1 MNNSY
6 FSFIKNKKFKN
17 FIIYGFGQAFNL
29 LVPFLLTPFIV
40 DICGEENFGKTALA
54 FSIYIFFIAFID
66 FCCDLIGVKE
76 ISENRNDS
84 KYLNNFISKFFIIK
98 AIILIISL
106 ISLLVLIQF
115 TNVFGDEKRMFFFG
129 LTILIGQFINPT
141 WILQGLESFGLLT
154 IFNIISKAIYLLGV
168 FYFLTNGNDYFLINF
183 WFGNGLII
191 SGLFIWFFI
200 LRKYK
205 LEFKPQNKTIVLSYM
220 NSNKGIV
227 FSQIFVWFQLY
238 AVIIIISL
246 LGTELEVGQF
256 RITDQIINI
265 FRTIS
270 LLSFNFLF
278 PGICY
283 DFSINKEIA
292 LKKWK
297 LYNLAFLSFIIIAC
311 VILFIFSYDIINYF
325 NATNIYL
332 LTNLLRL
339 YLVFPILHYINISLK
354 QILIANNLNS
364 KYVKITIFTTIFN
377 LLGMYFLYNIFYLY
391 GIVYSFIFTEILMI
405 LLSIIIILNHNKKK
419 NV

>member
-1 MNNSY
+1 MNNSH

-29 LVPFLLTPFIV
+29 LVPFMLIPFIV
-40 DICGEENFGKTALA
+40 DKCGEENFGKTALA

-76 ISENRNDS
+76 ISENRNNI
-84 KYLNNFISKFFIIK
+84 KHLNNFISKFFIIK
-98 AIILIISL
+98 TVILIISIVL
-106 ISLLVLIQF
+106 LLVLIQF
-115 TNVFGDEKRMFFFG
+115 TNVFGDEKKMFLFG

-154 IFNIISKAIYLLGV
+154 IFNIVSKTIYLFGV
-168 FYFLTNGNDYFLINF
+168 FYFLTNSNDYFLINF

-191 SGLFIWFFI
+191 SGLLIWFFI
-200 LRKYK
+200 RKKYK
-205 LEFKPQNKTIVLSYM
+205 LEFIPQNKTTVLSYM

-238 AVIIIISL
+238 AVIIIISF

-270 LLSFNFLF
+270 LLCFNFLF
-278 PGICY
+278 PGMCY
-283 DFSINKEIA
+283 DFSINKKNA

-297 LYNLAFLSFIIIAC
+297 LYNLACLAFVVISC

-332 LTNLLRL
+332 LTNLLKL
-339 YLVFPILHYINISLK
+339 YLIFPILHYINISLK
-354 QILIANNLNS
+354 QLLIANNLNK
-364 KYVKITIFTTIFN
+364 KYVKITIFTTIIN

-391 GIVYSFIFTEILMI
+391 GIVYSFIFTETLMI

>member
-6 FSFIKNKKFKN
+6 FSFIKNKKTKN
-17 FIIYGFGQAFNL
+17 FIVYGFGQAFNL
-29 LVPFLLTPFIV
+29 LAPFLLVPFIV
-40 DICGEENFGKTALA
+40 DKCGEENYGKTAIA

-76 ISENRNDS
+76 ISENRNNI
-84 KYLNNFISKFFIIK
+84 KHLNNFISKFFIIK
-98 AIILIISL
+98 TVILIVSI

-115 TNVFGDEKRMFFFG
+115 TNVFGDEKKMFLFG

-154 IFNIISKAIYLLGV
+154 IFNIVSKTIYLVGV
-168 FYFLTNGNDYFLINF
+168 FYFLTNSKDYFLINF

-191 SGLFIWFFI
+191 SGLLIWFFI
-200 LRKYK
+200 RRKYK
-205 LEFKPQNKTIVLSYM
+205 IEFIPQNKTIVLSYM

-238 AVIIIISL
+238 AVIIIISV

-270 LLSFNFLF
+270 LLSFNFFF

-297 LYNLAFLSFIIIAC
+297 LYNLACLIFVIISCA
-311 VILFIFSYDIINYF
+311 ILFVFSYDIINYF

-332 LTNLLRL
+332 LTNLLKL

-354 QILIANNLNS
+354 QLLIANNLNK
-364 KYVKITIFTTIFN
+364 KYVKITIFTTIIN
-377 LLGMYFLYNIFYLY
+377 LLGMYFLYNVFYLF
-391 GIVYSFIFTEILMI
+391 GIVYSFIFAETLMI
-405 LLSIIIILNHNKKK
+405 LLSANIILKNNKKK
-419 NV
+419 SI

>member
-1 MNNSY
+1 MNNSH

-17 FIIYGFGQAFNL
+17 FVIYGFGQAFNL
-29 LVPFLLTPFIV
+29 LVPFMLIPFIV
-40 DICGEENFGKTALA
+40 DKCGEENFGKTALA

-76 ISENRNDS
+76 ISENRNNI

-98 AIILIISL
+98 TVILIIS
-106 ISLLVLIQF
+106 IVSLLVLIQF
-115 TNVFGDEKRMFFFG
+115 TNVFGDEKKMFLFG

-154 IFNIISKAIYLLGV
+154 IFNIVSKTIYLLGV
-168 FYFLTNGNDYFLINF
+168 FYFLTNSNDYFLINF

-191 SGLFIWFFI
+191 SGLLIWFFI
-200 LRKYK
+200 RIKYK
-205 LEFKPQNKTIVLSYM
+205 LEFIPQNKTTVLRYM

-283 DFSINKEIA
+283 DFSVNRKIA

-297 LYNLAFLSFIIIAC
+297 LYNLACLVFVVISC
-311 VILFIFSYDIINYF
+311 VLLFIFSYDIINYF

-332 LTNLLRL
+332 LTNLLKL

-354 QILIANNLNS
+354 QLLIANNLNK
-364 KYVKITIFTTIFN
+364 KYVKITIFTTIIN

-391 GIVYSFIFTEILMI
+391 GIVYSFLFAETLMI